1 MRKERGTIE
10 SRDHE
15 ESKGGVENNPGET
28 VIQDPGEELYNT
40 DYVVMYCIHEY
51 LLVTI
56 VQIQYSV
63 RYIQTQVSIVRS
75 TYVYSPY
82 GEVTRRIGPRQDRML
97 PYVRHVDFRGKVGR
111 AVA

>member
-1 MRKERGTIE
+1 M
-10 SRDHE
+10 
-15 ESKGGVENNPGET
+15 ENNPGET
-28 VIQDPGEELYNT
+28 VIQEELYNT

-63 RYIQTQVSIVRS
+63 RYIQTHVSIVRS
-75 TYVYSPY
+75 TYLYSPY

-97 PYVRHVDFRGKVGR
+97 PYVGHVDCRGKVGPGGCLINKP
-111 AVA
+111 